1 MYSGET
7 QNYKLPQF
15 APTDAIDPIADFN
28 PAFETIDAKLYQAL
42 TSYERCEQLVGTANS
57 AAQQAQADARIAT
70 NAASAAHKEVEQNTE
85 DLNRF
90 KSEVE
95 NLHLRVDGLEA
106 MNALLLKRIEALEE
120 KVNE

>member
-28 PAFETIDAKLYQAL
+28 PAFKLIDAKLYEAL
-42 TSYERCEQLVGTANS
+42 TTYERCQQLVGTANA
-57 AAQQAQADARIAT
+57 AAQQAQNEARLAT
-70 NAASAAHKEVEQNTE
+70 NAASSAHAEVVKNTEALNQFKDEVE
-85 DLNRF
+85 
-90 KSEVE
+90 K
-95 NLHLRVDGLEA
+95 LHLRVDGLEA

-120 KVNE
+120 KVSE